1 MNKREFNTQVESLY
15 NQVQQEINN
24 LKNLLLG
31 LDLLEEI
38 IEDFDGK
45 VINKRI
51 ETKFKE
57 KSKSGKMYLRV
68 NKPSANT
75 TFLNLRDTSCG
86 YSQEGLNVV
95 AEFRDKRLN
104 SKDTLK
110 NLEEVR
116 ERTTLKIEGLEE
128 FTLIKIYELQCEGLD
143 LINKVRFY
151 NTSLSKSSSLY
162 DGLFIR

>member
-1 MNKREFNTQVESLY
+1 MENREFNTQVESLY

-57 KSKSGKMYLRV
+57 KSKSDKMYLRV
-68 NKPSANT
+68 NKSSYTNT
-75 TFLNLRDTSCG
+75 TFLSYG
-86 YSQEGLNVV
+86 YSQEELNIVV
-95 AEFRDKRLN
+95 EFRDKRLN

-162 DGLFIR
+162 YGLFVR